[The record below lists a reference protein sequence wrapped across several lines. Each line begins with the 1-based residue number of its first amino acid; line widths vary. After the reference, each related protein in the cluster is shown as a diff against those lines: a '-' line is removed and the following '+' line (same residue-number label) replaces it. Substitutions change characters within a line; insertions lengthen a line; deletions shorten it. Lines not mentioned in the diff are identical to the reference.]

1 MLSVTGD
8 WTWMGGR
15 RPSAFGVAAALA
27 VGLAAPSALAQDDSD
42 ELNDSPAW
50 RANVGL
56 HLGTSIIVLVP
67 DRGDSLGVGLQVEGR
82 YGIGLGPIV
91 VAPGAEL
98 SGYLLASRVVGTL
111 LPTVRLTVPI
121 GPLAPFV
128 RAGVGIGGLT
138 DPSEGGLA
146 WLAGAG
152 LMLHVSD
159 AFSFGAELGYQAIE
173 GTDFKGL
180 SIAPTLSWNG

>member
-1 MLSVTGD
+1 MLSVARDGA
-8 WTWMGGR
+8 WRGGR
-15 RPSAFGVAAALA
+15 LPAVAGVAAALC
-27 VGLAAPSALAQDDSD
+27 VGLASPSALAQDDSD
-42 ELNDSPAW
+42 ELNESPAW

-56 HLGTSIIVLVP
+56 HLGPSIIVLVP
-67 DRGDSLGVGLQVEGR
+67 DRGDSLGVGLQIEGR
-82 YGIGLGPIV
+82 QGIGLGPIV

-111 LPTVRLTVPI
+111 LPTLRLTVPI

-146 WLAGAG
+146 WLAGGG

-159 AFSFGAELGYQAIE
+159 AFSFGAELGYQAIV